1 MVSIAYFGIKETIVK
16 KVFQLTDPKKH
27 ADRVLEAIKHDI
39 RKYVK
44 RETRKD
50 LADSEASYWDFD
62 CKIGVTAE
70 DAESIVYKELL
81 KALETIRA
89 TGATQV
95 YIEIMAKAVPK
106 PLKPIKE
113 EADEEESAEEKSAEE
128 EPVQETLTKE
138 EPTKDTD

>member
-1 MVSIAYFGIKETIVK
+1 VK

-50 LADSEASYWDFD
+50 LADPEATYWDFD
-62 CKIGVTAE
+62 CKIGATAQE
-70 DAESIVYKELL
+70 AESIVYKELL

-95 YIEIMAKAVPK
+95 YIEIMAKVVPK

-113 EADEEESAEEKSAEE
+113 EVGE
-128 EPVQETLTKE
+128 EPAKE
-138 EPTKDTD
+138 ETIEDSVSSEPTD

>member
-1 MVSIAYFGIKETIVK
+1 MK

-44 RETRKD
+44 RETRKN
-50 LADSEASYWDFD
+50 LADPEATYWDFD
-62 CKIGVTAE
+62 CKIGATAE
-70 DAESIVYKELL
+70 DAESIAYKELL
-81 KALETIRA
+81 KALETIQA

-95 YIEIMAKAVPK
+95 YIEIMAKAVLK

-113 EADEEESAEEKSAEE
+113 EAGEEESAQE
-128 EPVQETLTKE
+128 EPVQEA
-138 EPTKDTD
+138 PTKDTD

>member
-1 MVSIAYFGIKETIVK
+1 MK

-50 LADSEASYWDFD
+50 LLEPETTYWDLD
-62 CKIGVTAE
+62 CKIGAIADEAE
-70 DAESIVYKELL
+70 TIAYKELL
-81 KALETIRA
+81 KALESIQA
-89 TGATQV
+89 TDAAQV

-106 PLKPIKE
+106 PLKPTKE
-113 EADEEESAEEKSAEE
+113 AAAEEVASSESVE
-128 EPVQETLTKE
+128 
-138 EPTKDTD
+138 